1 MKFRLFTL
9 IALLTLVPAIAA
21 AEETVVSETDEAI
34 ETANGTVVETDT
46 YSTSYNSSSSSNS
59 AAVGNFAIKIGPV
72 GNIYVVDSNTQLDPG
87 IGGFL
92 AFDYR
97 FHQHWSAEVGVMVTL
112 QDGTGISAGDNN
124 TLLLGIPTFD
134 LKYYFLGESRWDPYV
149 LMGVGFYALTEGSN
163 NNGTTCVGIGAN
175 MGVGT
180 DFYITE
186 RFSVGVTASFRAIA
200 LIESIGGNRNGNSL
214 YPFSMNGNFAYHF

>member
-9 IALLTLVPAIAA
+9 ITLLTLIPATGFSAD
-21 AEETVVSETDEAI
+21 ETVVAETDEAI
-34 ETANGTVVETDT
+34 ETANGTMEYTETTT
-46 YSTSYNSSSSSNS
+46 YSSSSSNS

-72 GNIYVVDSNTQLDPG
+72 GNIYVVDANTQLDPG
-87 IGGFL
+87 IGGYI

-97 FHQHWSAEVGVMVTL
+97 FHPHWSAEVGVMVTL
-112 QDGTGISAGDNN
+112 QDGTGISAGDKN

-149 LMGVGFYALTEGSN
+149 LLGVGFYAITEGSN
-163 NNGTTCVGIGAN
+163 NNGSTAFGIGSN
-175 MGVGT
+175 MGIGC

-186 RFSVGVTASFRAIA
+186 RFSVGVTASFRPIA
-200 LIESIGGNRNGNSL
+200 FIESIGGNRNGNSL
-214 YPFSMNGNFAYHF
+214 FPFSMYGNFAYHF

>member
-1 MKFRLFTL
+1 MKYKIFAL
-9 IALLTLVPAIAA
+9 IALLTLIPITAL
-21 AEETVVSETDEAI
+21 AETEIVETDEAI
-34 ETANGTVVETDT
+34 EAASGSEET
-46 YSTSYNSSSSSNS
+46 YTSSSYTSSSSNS
-59 AAVGNFAIKIGPV
+59 AAVGNFAVKIGPV

-87 IGGFL
+87 VGGYI

-97 FHQHWSAEVGVMVTL
+97 FHPHWSAEVGVGVTL

-124 TLLLGIPTFD
+124 TLLLAIPTFD
-134 LKYYFLGESRWDPYV
+134 LKYYFLGESRWDPYA
-149 LMGVGFYALTEGSN
+149 LLGVGFYTLTEGSA
-163 NNGTTCVGIGAN
+163 NNGTTAVGIGSN
-175 MGVGT
+175 IGIGT

-214 YPFSMNGNFAYHF
+214 YPFSMTGNFAYHF